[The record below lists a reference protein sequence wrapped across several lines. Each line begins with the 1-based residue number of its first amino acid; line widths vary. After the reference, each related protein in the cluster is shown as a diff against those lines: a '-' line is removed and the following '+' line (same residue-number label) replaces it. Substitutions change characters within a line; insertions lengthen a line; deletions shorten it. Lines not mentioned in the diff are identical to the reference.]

1 LLLPFLSECPS
12 CNLAFLLD
20 ASSKSTNDW
29 QNILNFVNNLVTRFN
44 INQNCVRVAVIRYAL
59 SADVSI
65 PLNRFNDVNSLRA
78 GINSLTIIG
87 GGSNLATALQVL
99 RLQVFASFAS
109 NVVRPGA
116 TLVAGIVTDRLTCS
130 SQITTEAANLRNG
143 MRVHIV
149 GVAITETRRVDTG
162 CLRGLVTPNQYAES
176 ATYNQLN
183 RYVGQVG
190 GFLCVSTAPRPSRM
204 CL

>member
-1 LLLPFLSECPS
+1 LLPFLSEC
-12 CNLAFLLD
+12 CYIDLAFLLD

-44 INQNCVRVAVIRYAL
+44 INPNCVRVAVIRYAL

-87 GGSNLATALQVL
+87 GGSNLATALQIL
-99 RLQVFASFAS
+99 RIQVFAS

-116 TLVAGIVTDRLTCS
+116 RLVACIVTDRLTCS
-130 SQITTEAANLRNG
+130 SQITTEASTLRNT
-143 MRVHIV
+143 MQVHIV
-149 GVAITETRRVDTG
+149 GVAITQTRAVDTS
-162 CLRGLVTPNQYAES
+162 CLSRQVVTTNQYAQS
-176 ATYNQLN
+176 ATYDQLN
-183 RYVGQVG
+183 RYVGQVRV
-190 GFLCVSTAPRPSRM
+190 FLCPGPAPSK
-204 CL
+204 